1 MQTLPLRLLSKKLKE
16 RACTTVAVRYQE
28 VADAN
33 FTLVASGSWL
43 SVTPKNTTVRRAA
56 AMQALAAAEHA
67 GLHIMFDT
75 FASYDGASDYP
86 AALVDGDPFADG
98 ALFDADSPALW
109 GWSLADEPSKP
120 SYLSQLGRA
129 KDNIDRLRPRRISF
143 VNLLPNY
150 GVSEPWTDDNCSA
163 VEAYDKYLDFF
174 IEQFRPNVLCFDHY
188 PWMEVSSALSFTN
201 TGGRARWSPLATMNG
216 YRQNLLS
223 VRLKALEHG
232 LPFWN

>member
-1 MQTLPLRLLSKKLKE
+1 
-16 RACTTVAVRYQE
+16 
-28 VADAN
+28 
-33 FTLVASGSWL
+33 
-43 SVTPKNTTVRRAA
+43 
-56 AMQALAAAEHA
+56 MQALAAAEHA

-129 KDNIDRLRPRRISF
+129 KDNIDRLRPAHLSF

-150 GVSEPWTDDNCSA
+150 GVSEPWTDGNCSA
-163 VEAYDKYLDFF
+163 AEAYDKYLDFF
-174 IEQFRPNVLCFDHY
+174 IETYRPDILCFDH
-188 PWMEVSSALSFTN
+188 VSAALFPDSF
-201 TGGRARWSPLATMNG
+201 
-216 YRQNLLS
+216 
-223 VRLKALEHG
+223 LKSLKEAVAFAVSLDGNPFGAELHEH
-232 LPFWN
+232 WR